1 VTATSGNRRSRRE
14 LEAPRDLIRFE
25 RAGEEVRLEASADAT
40 LLVLSGKPI
49 DKPIAG
55 YGPFVLS
62 TREEIMTAMR
72 DVQEGRFGRLSSG

>member
-49 DKPIAG
+49 AG

>member
-1 VTATSGNRRSRRE
+1 
-14 LEAPRDLIRFE
+14 
-25 RAGEEVRLEASADAT
+25 
-40 LLVLSGKPI
+40 VLSG
-49 DKPIAG
+49 KPIAG